1 VAKEEIGQQVDYY
14 KLCKSHA
21 SRYRVSPDQREDL
34 VQEGYLAYLEC
45 VDKGCTDPERLETS
59 IRQAM
64 YDYVN
69 FKSMPV
75 EVPSRK
81 DYYGLKKKWDNLDN
95 LDTLTAT
102 EKALYF
108 ALMADYVTLD
118 DLDKEMLCEDSH
130 EDLVTLGLAVTKA
143 LDEQEASVFRKIAL
157 HGYEMHE
164 VGDALGFSRQRVNQI
179 YQGAL
184 EKLREI
190 LM

>member
-1 VAKEEIGQQVDYY
+1 MIEPIDYY
-14 KLCKSHA
+14 KLCRNYA
-21 SRYRVSPDQREDL
+21 SRYRVSVDQREDL

-45 VDKGCTDPERLETS
+45 VDKGCTHPDLIETS

-64 YDYVN
+64 YSYTN
-69 FKSMPV
+69 FKNMPV

-81 DYYGLKKKWDNLDN
+81 ENYGLKKKWDNLDN
-95 LDTLTAT
+95 LDSLTAT
-102 EKALYF
+102 ERALYF
-108 ALMADYVTLD
+108 ALMGDYVTLE
-118 DLDKEMLCEDSH
+118 DLDKEMLCEGSH

-164 VGDALGFSRQRVNQI
+164 VGDALGFSKQRVNQI
-179 YQGAL
+179 YQGAI

>member
-1 VAKEEIGQQVDYY
+1 MTEPIDYY
-14 KLCKSHA
+14 KLCRNYA
-21 SRYRVSPDQREDL
+21 SRYRVSADQREDL

-45 VDKGCTDPERLETS
+45 VDKGCTHPDLIETS

-64 YDYVN
+64 YSYTN

-81 DYYGLKKKWDNLDN
+81 ENYGLKKKWENLET
-95 LDTLTAT
+95 LDGLSAT
-102 EKALYF
+102 ERALYF
-108 ALMADYVTLD
+108 ALTGEYVSVDT
-118 DLDKEMLCEDSH
+118 LDKEAVEGSH
-130 EDLVTLGLAVTKA
+130 EELLSLGMAVTKA

-164 VGDALGFSRQRVNQI
+164 VGDALGCSKQRVNQI
-179 YQGAL
+179 YQGAI

>member
-1 VAKEEIGQQVDYY
+1 MTKPVDYY
-14 KLCKSHA
+14 KLCRSHA

-45 VDKGCTDPERLETS
+45 VDKGCTDHERFETS

-64 YDYVN
+64 YDYTN
-69 FKSMPV
+69 FRQRPI
-75 EVPSRK
+75 EIPSDNNHR
-81 DYYGLKKKWDNLDN
+81 GLKKKWATLDS
-95 LDTLTAT
+95 LDTLTPT
-102 EKALYF
+102 ERALYF
-108 ALMADYVTLD
+108 ALMGDYVTLE
-118 DLDKEMLCEDSH
+118 DLDKEMLCEGSH

-143 LDEQEASVFRKIAL
+143 LDEQESSVFRKIAL

-164 VGDALGFSRQRVNQI
+164 VGDALGFSKQRVNQI

>member
-1 VAKEEIGQQVDYY
+1 MTQSVDYY
-14 KLCKSHA
+14 KLCRSHA
-21 SRYRVSPDQREDL
+21 SRYRVSVDQREDL

-45 VDKGCTDPERLETS
+45 VDKGCSDPERIETS

-64 YDYVN
+64 YDYTN
-69 FKSMPV
+69 FRQRPI
-75 EVPSRK
+75 EIPSNNNHR
-81 DYYGLKKKWDNLDN
+81 GLKKRWATLDS

-102 EKALYF
+102 ERALYF
-108 ALMADYVTLD
+108 ALMGDYVTLD
-118 DLDKEMLCEDSH
+118 ELDKEMLCEGSH
-130 EDLVTLGLAVTKA
+130 EDLVELGLAVTKA

-164 VGDALGFSRQRVNQI
+164 VGDALGCSKQRVNQI
-179 YQGAL
+179 YQGAI